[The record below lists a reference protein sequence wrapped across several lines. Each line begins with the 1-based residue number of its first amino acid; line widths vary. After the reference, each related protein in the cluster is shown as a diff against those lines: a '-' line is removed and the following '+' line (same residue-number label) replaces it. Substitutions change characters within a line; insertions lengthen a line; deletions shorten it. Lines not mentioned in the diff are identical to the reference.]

1 MKTFV
6 QYLQEKDYAE
16 NTVESY
22 SFAICQLIDK
32 TGSSVVSVGEI
43 PA

>member
-1 MKTFV
+1 MVSQQKAGAVLFV
-6 QYLQEKDYAE
+6 LPRIK
-16 NTVESY
+16 
-22 SFAICQLIDK
+22 QLFLGK

>member
-6 QYLQEKDYAE
+6 QYLQEKGYAE

-22 SFAICQLIDK
+22 SLALLDQN
-32 TGSSVVSVGEI
+32 
-43 PA
+43 